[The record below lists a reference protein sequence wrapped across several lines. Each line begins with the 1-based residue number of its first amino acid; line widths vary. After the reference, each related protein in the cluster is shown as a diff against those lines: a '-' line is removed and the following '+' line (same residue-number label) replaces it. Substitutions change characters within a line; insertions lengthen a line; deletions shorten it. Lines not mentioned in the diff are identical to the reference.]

1 MKLPVMGK
9 EAVGA
14 LVPHKRSMLLL
25 DGICSFDRKALCAT
39 SLMVVKKDNIFY
51 DRGLA
56 GIPSYVCFELMAQ
69 TISAYD
75 FLMHDGEEQKNIPKI
90 GFILG
95 VNDLVLAKPFLALEK
110 RVETTIWQD
119 CAIGGAMYAFK
130 GRSIVDHQE
139 VASATLMVY
148 TVLDP
153 KQFLE

>member
-25 DGICSFDRKALCAT
+25 DGIRSFDRKALCAT
-39 SLMVVKKDNIFY
+39 SLMVVGKDNIFY
-51 DRGLA
+51 DQGLE

-75 FLMHDGEEQKNIPKI
+75 FLMHDEQKSTPKI

-95 VNDLVLAKPFLALEK
+95 VNHLVLAKPFLALGK

-130 GRSIVDHQE
+130 GRSIVDHEE